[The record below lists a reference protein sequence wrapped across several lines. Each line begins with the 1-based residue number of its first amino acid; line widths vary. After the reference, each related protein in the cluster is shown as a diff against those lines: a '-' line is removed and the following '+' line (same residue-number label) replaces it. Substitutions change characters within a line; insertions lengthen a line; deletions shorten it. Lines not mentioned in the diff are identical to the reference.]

1 MSKYLT
7 VSEAAEKLNVNSE
20 TLRRWDKSGKFKS
33 SRHPINNY
41 RVYSEDQVL
50 SLVEEMQLELTYRKK
65 DVSSNKYDIFFETQL
80 GRLYN
85 GDSLEFLQTLEP
97 GSVDL
102 IFADPPYN
110 IKKAEWDS
118 FSSQKEY
125 VEWSLEWITEAS
137 RILKS
142 TGSLYICGFSE
153 ILADIKWASAHL
165 FKGCKWLVW
174 FYRNKANLGSDWG
187 RSHESILHLRKS
199 KDFKFKINEVR
210 IPYNEHT
217 LKYPV
222 HPQAESSQY
231 AKGKKKGKQYVWEP
245 HPLGAKPKDVL
256 EIPTISNGS
265 WERYAHET
273 QKPVELLRKVILSSS
288 DKGDIV
294 LDPFGGSGSTFA
306 VAEAYNRK
314 WIGIEKETSYCKVI
328 SQRLSDQD
336 HLARIKSEVDTRESQ
351 KRRKKLRG

>member
-1 MSKYLT
+1 MSKYLS
-7 VSEAAEKLNVNSE
+7 VSEAAEKLNVNPE
-20 TLRRWDKSGKFKS
+20 TLRRWDKSGKFTS

-41 RVYSEDQVL
+41 RVYSEDQVE
-50 SLVEEMQLELTYRKK
+50 SLVEDMQIDITYRKK
-65 DVSSNKYDIFFETQL
+65 KVSTDRYKTIFETSF
-80 GRLYN
+80 GKLYN
-85 GDSLEFLQTLEP
+85 ADSLKLLQTLEP
-97 GSVDL
+97 GSIDL

-137 RILKS
+137 RILKN

-153 ILADIKWASAHL
+153 ILADIKWSTAHL

-174 FYRNKANLGSDWG
+174 FYRNKANLGNDWG
-187 RSHESILHLRKS
+187 RSHESILHFRKS
-199 KDFKFKINEVR
+199 KEFKFNIDDVR

-222 HPQAESSQY
+222 RPQAESSQY
-231 AKGKKKGKQYVWEP
+231 SNGKKNGKKYIWEP

-256 EIPTISNGS
+256 EIPTISNGA
-265 WERYAHET
+265 WERYPHET
-273 QKPVELLRKVILSSS
+273 QKPVELLRKLILSSS
-288 DKGDIV
+288 NVGDIV

-306 VAEAYNRK
+306 VAEAYKRR
-314 WIGIEKETSYCKVI
+314 WIGIEKEVKYCKII
-328 SQRLSDQD
+328 SDRLGDQD
-336 HLARIKSEVDTRESQ
+336 HISRIVSEVDTKESQ